1 MKIKERTKKFIEE
14 NKEVLI
20 GCGLG
25 IVGSVSVF
33 IAGKK
38 IGEFDLTR
46 KLSEQWGVDL
56 FKPNIFTRIKDGQT
70 FNDLLPNN
78 EFPDIAKSIGM
89 TSTDEIRG
97 ILLIQK
103 K

>member
-14 NKEVLI
+14 NKTVLI
-20 GCGLG
+20 VCGLG

-56 FKPNIFTRIKDGQT
+56 FKPNIFTRIKEGQT

>member
-14 NKEVLI
+14 NKTVLI

-25 IVGSVSVF
+25 IVGSIAIF

-38 IGEFDLTR
+38 IGEIDLTR
-46 KLSEQWGVDL
+46 RLSEKWEVNL
-56 FKPNIFTRIKDGQT
+56 FKPNIFAKIKDDMT
-70 FNDLLPNN
+70 FKDLFPND

-89 TSTDEIRG
+89 TSTDELRG
-97 ILLIQK
+97 ILLMQK

>member
-14 NKEVLI
+14 NKTVLI

-56 FKPNIFTRIKDGQT
+56 FKPNIFTRIKEGQT

>member
-14 NKEVLI
+14 NKKVLI
-20 GCGLG
+20 VCGLG

-38 IGEFDLTR
+38 IGEFDFTR

>member
-1 MKIKERTKKFIEE
+1 MRIKERTKKFIEE
-14 NKEVLI
+14 NKTVLI
-20 GCGLG
+20 VCGLG

-56 FKPNIFTRIKDGQT
+56 FKPNIFTRIKEGQT

-78 EFPDIAKSIGM
+78 EFPDVAKSIGM

>member
-14 NKEVLI
+14 NKKVLI

-56 FKPNIFTRIKDGQT
+56 FKPNIFTRIKNGQT

>member
-14 NKEVLI
+14 NKTVLI

-56 FKPNIFTRIKDGQT
+56 FKPNIFTRIKEGQT

-89 TSTDEIRG
+89 MSTDEIRG

>member
-14 NKEVLI
+14 NKTVLI

-25 IVGSVSVF
+25 IVGSVSIF
-33 IAGKK
+33 ITGKK

>member
-14 NKEVLI
+14 NKTVLI
-20 GCGLG
+20 VCGLG

-56 FKPNIFTRIKDGQT
+56 FKPNIFTRIKEGQT
-70 FNDLLPNN
+70 FNDLLPND